1 MTTRPKTGGRQAGTP
16 NRRTVASRRWVQEQ
30 ADPLAFLVKVMEGED
45 IDGQTPTLA
54 ERLNAASQLRRVIVP
69 DAKDSPISIAL
80 PPVTSPADFTGA
92 MNAVLSAVSAGDLT
106 PGEGKAVADLLDGA
120 RKAYE
125 TADLAERIAKLE
137 GRAP

>member
-1 MTTRPKTGGRQAGTP
+1 
-16 NRRTVASRRWVQEQ
+16 VQEQ

-137 GRAP
+137 GRA